1 MIRSQTRW
9 VEEGEKP
16 TKYFCNLESQNSIN
30 KTIKRVDTDE
40 QNIIHEQFEIL
51 KRVKSFY
58 ETLYLDK
65 DAELTAVDIDN
76 IIDSC
81 NVKKLDEH
89 ISNHLEKN
97 NVESEI
103 LDVLKNMKNRKS
115 PGSDGF
121 AAEFLKFFWND
132 LKIFYCTSY

>member
-51 KRVKSFY
+51 KHVKSFY

-97 NVESEI
+97 NVE
-103 LDVLKNMKNRKS
+103 V
-115 PGSDGF
+115 
-121 AAEFLKFFWND
+121 KF
-132 LKIFYCTSY
+132 